1 MSCIQC
7 YTFTWINSIK
17 QNGWEKKG
25 RKVTD
30 EENNALKC
38 ISKIRARIEYM
49 TNEESALRKYGIR
62 ANSICL
68 YVTMVSS
75 KLKNVGKRYKTWT
88 GNLVVA
94 CEFRK
99 LNFQE
104 SILIRYIL
112 SRNTLPSNPK
122 NTSTINWINK
132 TFLTLWLNK
141 IFYLL

>member
-1 MSCIQC
+1 MHLTTHGFFSKVCWG
-7 YTFTWINSIK
+7 TFTTIIAFQYVFEVLDCNVMHTMLYIHLNKFHLS
-17 QNGWEKKG
+17 QFEGERDG

-68 YVTMVSS
+68 YVTIVSS
-75 KLKNVGKRYKTWT
+75 KLKNVGRRYKTQT
-88 GNLVVA
+88 GNLAVA
-94 CEFRK
+94 CKVPK

-104 SILIRYIL
+104 SVLIR
-112 SRNTLPSNPK
+112 
-122 NTSTINWINK
+122 
-132 TFLTLWLNK
+132 
-141 IFYLL
+141 